1 VDGDEVDHVLDDVDV
16 PRLPRGV
23 VHRAFLDK
31 LLRCAR
37 KVVGPLG
44 EVRVREQDVVHLRA
58 PSTSH
63 SAILTKKERLTS
75 ERSTLTLPRRL
86 ERFIWYLSAG
96 DGGAWAAATVLG
108 GGIFHVYFSATP
120 RGCFVS
126 KLIFISAG
134 TINLAAYGAS
144 AKGMW
149 LRKSNTREVR
159 VALAWLEVGRQL
171 AKEQL

>member
-1 VDGDEVDHVLDDVDV
+1 MMSTCRVFHEGLYTE
-16 PRLPRGV
+16 RSSMSSFV
-23 VHRAFLDK
+23 VRAKSSAHLARFASENRMSSTCE
-31 LLRCAR
+31 LRQ
-37 KVVGPLG
+37 P
-44 EVRVREQDVVHLRA
+44 HN
-58 PSTSH
+58 
-63 SAILTKKERLTS
+63 SAILTRKERLTS

-134 TINLAAYGAS
+134 TINLATYGAS
-144 AKGMW
+144 AKGVW
-149 LRKSNTREVR
+149 LRKSNAREVR

-171 AKEQL
+171 AKEEL

>member
-1 VDGDEVDHVLDDVDV
+1 
-16 PRLPRGV
+16 
-23 VHRAFLDK
+23 
-31 LLRCAR
+31 
-37 KVVGPLG
+37 
-44 EVRVREQDVVHLRA
+44 
-58 PSTSH
+58 
-63 SAILTKKERLTS
+63 
-75 ERSTLTLPRRL
+75 LTLPRRL

-96 DGGAWAAATVLG
+96 DGGAWAAAMVLG

-126 KLIFISAG
+126 KLIFIFAG
-134 TINLAAYGAS
+134 TINLATYGAS

-149 LRKSNTREVR
+149 LRKSDAREVR